1 MSAKVARGLIFF
13 STSWLAL
20 SLAWSTHWAA
30 SSLIAIVGI
39 VWILNTFVR
48 WYFWSSFAFLVLLGG
63 SALLVL
69 WGVSEWAGL
78 LIAVMALLAWDL
90 ESFHRRLRL
99 YETSR
104 GQIEWA
110 HLKKVGLIGIAGL
123 VLASIPLA
131 WHFVIHLG
139 WALSAAI
146 VLMGALI
153 LTLRWG
159 GRTAG

>member
-1 MSAKVARGLIFF
+1 MSAKVARGLIFL
-13 STSWLAL
+13 SATWLAF
-20 SLAWSTHWAA
+20 SLAWGAHWAA

-39 VWILNTFVR
+39 VWTLNTFVR

-69 WGVSEWAGL
+69 WGGSEWIGL
-78 LIAVMALLAWDL
+78 LTAVMALLAWDL

-99 YETSR
+99 YETSE

-110 HLKKVGLIGIAGL
+110 HLQKIGLIGIVGL
-123 VLASIPLA
+123 ALASIPLA
-131 WHFVIHLG
+131 WHFVINLG
-139 WALSAAI
+139 WALFAAI
-146 VLMGALI
+146 VLMGAVI